1 MGTNDAACT
10 TGTTDIKCP
19 YHYLNDYKF
28 TNTIM
33 IDGDGYQWTTEK
45 GSDIVGM
52 PTHNGTGTMTGNIG
66 NGFIKI
72 TYIN

>member
-1 MGTNDAACT
+1 
-10 TGTTDIKCP
+10 
-19 YHYLNDYKF
+19 
-28 TNTIM
+28 M